1 MQDAGEAPAAPGGLA
16 LQMQGINDAE
26 NILLSWVLIEG
37 QETRVVDTC
46 GAWLA
51 AWRERL
57 ERCRASH
64 LRSPVTQ
71 CVHAAP
77 GALSDYCSRL
87 GRQQVPCGKAAM
99 RWLFATRADGS
110 CSACMLRP
118 ERPPSTAAGMPAD
131 DSRRTSIPFFVMLG
145 ALHPFLCPN
154 SC

>member
-1 MQDAGEAPAAPGGLA
+1 M
-16 LQMQGINDAE
+16 
-26 NILLSWVLIEG
+26 
-37 QETRVVDTC
+37 VDTC

-51 AWRERL
+51 AWFERL

-77 GALSDYCSRL
+77 GALSDYCSQH
-87 GRQQVPCGKAAM
+87 GRQQVPRGKAALP
-99 RWLFATRADGS
+99 WLFATRADGS

-118 ERPPSTAAGMPAD
+118 ERPLSTAACMPAD
-131 DSRRTSIPFFVMLG
+131 DSRRMSSPFVVMLG
-145 ALHPFLCPN
+145 ALHPFLRPN